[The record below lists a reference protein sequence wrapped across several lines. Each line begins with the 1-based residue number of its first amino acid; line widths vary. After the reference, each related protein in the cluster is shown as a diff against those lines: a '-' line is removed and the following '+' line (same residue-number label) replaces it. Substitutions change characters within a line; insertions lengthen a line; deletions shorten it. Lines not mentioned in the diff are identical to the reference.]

1 MQERGD
7 QVKYKHT
14 MPEDVRALCVAHVQ
28 GYERRCRELRAKHSG
43 KAEQSLL
50 EQQGGSQDK
59 QSVVAV
65 EIALIQ
71 AMQGIKNHEVR
82 THLRKA
88 LLLNICNRK
97 QFPYERLYVPTVG
110 KKEFYRRKQDLL
122 MGLADIL
129 GYLED

>member
-1 MQERGD
+1 M
-7 QVKYKHT
+7 KYKHT

-28 GYERRCRELRAKHSG
+28 GYERRCRELRAKRGG
-43 KAEQSLL
+43 KAAQSLL
-50 EQQGGSQDK
+50 EQKGGNQDK

-71 AMQGIKNHEVR
+71 ALQGIKNQEIR

-97 QFPYERLYVPTVG
+97 EYPYERLYVPTVG

-122 MGLADIL
+122 MALADLL
-129 GYLED
+129 GYLEG

>member
-1 MQERGD
+1 M
-7 QVKYKHT
+7 KYKHT

-28 GYERRCRELRAKHSG
+28 GYERRCRELREKRGG
-43 KAEQSLL
+43 KATQSLL
-50 EQQGGSQDK
+50 EQKGGNQDK

-71 AMQGIKNHEVR
+71 ALQGIKSREVR

-97 QFPYERLYVPTVG
+97 EYPYERLYVPTVG

-122 MGLADIL
+122 MALADLL
-129 GYLED
+129 GYLEG

>member
-1 MQERGD
+1 M
-7 QVKYKHT
+7 KYKHT

-28 GYERRCRELRAKHSG
+28 GYERRCRELRAKRGG

-50 EQQGGSQDK
+50 EQKGGNQDK

-71 AMQGIKNHEVR
+71 ALQGIKSREVR
-82 THLRKA
+82 TYLRKA

-97 QFPYERLYVPTVG
+97 EYPYERLYVPTVG

-122 MGLADIL
+122 MALADLL
-129 GYLED
+129 GYLEG

>member
-1 MQERGD
+1 M
-7 QVKYKHT
+7 KYKHT

-28 GYERRCRELRAKHSG
+28 GYERRCRELRAKRGG
-43 KAEQSLL
+43 KAARSLL
-50 EQQGGSQDK
+50 EQKGGNQDK

-71 AMQGIKNHEVR
+71 ALQGIKNQEIR

-97 QFPYERLYVPTVG
+97 EYPYERLYVPTVG

-122 MGLADIL
+122 MALADLL
-129 GYLED
+129 GYLEG

>member
-1 MQERGD
+1 M
-7 QVKYKHT
+7 KYKHT

-28 GYERRCRELRAKHSG
+28 GYERRCRELRAKRGG
-43 KAEQSLL
+43 KAAQSLL
-50 EQQGGSQDK
+50 EQKGGNQDK

-71 AMQGIKNHEVR
+71 ALQGIKNQEIR

-97 QFPYERLYVPTVG
+97 EYPYERLYVPTVG
-110 KKEFYRRKQDLL
+110 KREFYRRKQDLL
-122 MGLADIL
+122 MALADLL
-129 GYLED
+129 GYLEG